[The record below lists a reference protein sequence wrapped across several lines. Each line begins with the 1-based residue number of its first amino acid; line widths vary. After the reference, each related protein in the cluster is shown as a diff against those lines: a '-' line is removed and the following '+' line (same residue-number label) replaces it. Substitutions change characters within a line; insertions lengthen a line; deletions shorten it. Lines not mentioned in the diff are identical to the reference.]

1 VTKKPT
7 KTREELSAL
16 VMEQLRIF
24 PQCRPVTG
32 VVIAPV
38 LRPDGRHPNWH
49 AAFTMAGRR
58 EVPHT
63 AWRIG
68 SKIAAEYDLATS
80 DQESGNDHRQIG

>member
-1 VTKKPT
+1 MTKKPT

-16 VMEQLRIF
+16 IVARLRNF
-24 PQCRPVTG
+24 PQCRSITA

-49 AAFTMAGRR
+49 AAFTTASRHQ
-58 EVPHT
+58 VPHT

-68 SKIAAEYDLATS
+68 SEIAAEFDLATS
-80 DQESGNDHRQIG
+80 D